1 MKGLAIAASAPGR
14 ITALIAWLCLSAVPA
29 LAQVSPCATAVCR
42 GAPAPL
48 IGFGIPAAFAVSSV
62 LLGAKLLRRR
72 RRSQR

>member
-1 MKGLAIAASAPGR
+1 MKGLTL
-14 ITALIAWLCLSAVPA
+14 ITWLCLSAIPA
-29 LAQVSPCATAVCR
+29 LAQSTATTSAVYPCATAVCR

-48 IGFGIPAAFAVSSV
+48 IGLGIPAAFAVSGV